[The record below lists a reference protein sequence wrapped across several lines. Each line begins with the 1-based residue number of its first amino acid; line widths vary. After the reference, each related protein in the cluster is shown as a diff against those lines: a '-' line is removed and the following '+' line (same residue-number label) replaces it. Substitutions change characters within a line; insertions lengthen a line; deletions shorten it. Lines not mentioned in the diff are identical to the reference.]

1 MNDLTGKNPAVTA
14 KTAGMN
20 QSRAAAQFER
30 GNVYMADLSPVVGSE
45 QGGCRPVVVI
55 QNNVG
60 NRNSSTVVVA
70 PLTTARK
77 TKLPTHVPLI
87 FNGRSNL
94 ILLEAIRTISKDR
107 LGTWVGCIGPRV
119 MKNLDKALRTSLGLD
134 DKYNNVTNRVPP
146 DDANGERRPVE
157 RGEVYMADLSP
168 VVGNE
173 QGGYRP
179 VVVIQ
184 NNVGNLYSPTVI
196 IAPLTTAHK
205 APLPTHVETKV
216 NGKGSTILLD
226 AVRTISKQRLV
237 SQMGS
242 ISKKTIRKVNHAL
255 AVSMALPGI
264 Q

>member
-1 MNDLTGKNPAVTA
+1 MSNLMEKGPTADIKAAKANPSCHVT
-14 KTAGMN
+14 
-20 QSRAAAQFER
+20 QFER

-55 QNNVG
+55 QNNMG

-87 FNGRSNL
+87 FNGRGNL
-94 ILLEAIRTISKDR
+94 ILLEAIRAISKER
-107 LGTWVGCIGPRV
+107 MGTWLGCIGPDV
-119 MKNLDKALRTSLGLD
+119 MKNLDKALCTSLGLD
-134 DKYNNVTNRVPP
+134 DRFNDVKNRVPP
-146 DDANGERRPVE
+146 DDTNGERQAVE

-184 NNVGNLYSPTVI
+184 NNVGNMYSPTVI

-205 APLPTHVETKV
+205 TLLPTHVETKI

-226 AVRTISKQRLV
+226 AVRTISKQRLA

-242 ISKKTIRKVNHAL
+242 ISRKTIQKVNKAL
-255 AVSMALPGI
+255 AVSMALPGL